1 MDHAYWLQKTIQ
13 NPIDMATYIGAREQ
27 ALAQGKSLED
37 AIEIANG
44 AVRQTQM
51 SFDAI
56 DSSNIEASNPL
67 VQALVQF
74 GNYFF
79 TLYNNLVTERKI
91 AGGLLTARNAYVMFT
106 GLVVPAVIADAI
118 NKSVSGE
125 WWEDDA
131 DGLRLVLDNLIGSSL
146 RTAFSMIP
154 YAGQPLNALY
164 NQYYKEKNYFTDTY
178 FNLPVV
184 TVTTS
189 GIQGIQRILD
199 PEKETKYT
207 QIRNALQL
215 AGAVTQIPHMAAI
228 GRYFSYLYG
237 LETDQ
242 INPTSNADAVRG
254 LLFARPSADARK

>member
-1 MDHAYWLQKTIQ
+1 
-13 NPIDMATYIGAREQ
+13 
-27 ALAQGKSLED
+27 
-37 AIEIANG
+37 
-44 AVRQTQM
+44 
-51 SFDAI
+51 
-56 DSSNIEASNPL
+56 
-67 VQALVQF
+67 
-74 GNYFF
+74 
-79 TLYNNLVTERKI
+79 
-91 AGGLLTARNAYVMFT
+91 
-106 GLVVPAVIADAI
+106 
-118 NKSVSGE
+118 
-125 WWEDDA
+125 
-131 DGLRLVLDNLIGSSL
+131 
-146 RTAFSMIP
+146 MIP

-199 PEKETKYT
+199 PEKETRYT

-242 INPTSNADAVRG
+242 INPTSTPDAIRG
-254 LLFARPSADARK
+254 LIYARPSADARK